1 MVTSVKEMGNLSE
14 NNLTAPHDVAAT
26 VEAVFGCKW
35 SLRILELIRQGVN
48 RPGAIERALE
58 GLTPKVQTYY
68 FRRMVALGILDR
80 VVYPEIPPRVEYHLT
95 EFGQHFLPILDSIAD
110 LQRDLSHEF
119 ADPQNDQK

>member
-1 MVTSVKEMGNLSE
+1 VVTFVKEMGNLSE
-14 NNLTAPHDVAAT
+14 KKIAAPHDVAAT

-35 SLRILELIRQGVN
+35 SLRILGLIRQGVN

-68 FRRMVALGILDR
+68 FRRMEALGILDR

-95 EFGQHFLPILDSIAD
+95 EFGQHFLPILDSIAE
-110 LQRDLSHEF
+110 LQRDLNRAVEN
-119 ADPQNDQK
+119 PQNPF